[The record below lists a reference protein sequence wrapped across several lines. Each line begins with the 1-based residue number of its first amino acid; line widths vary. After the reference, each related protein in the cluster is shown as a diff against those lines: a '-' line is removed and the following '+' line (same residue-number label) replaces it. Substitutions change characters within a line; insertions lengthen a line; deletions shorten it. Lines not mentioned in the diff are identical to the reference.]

1 MPFKSEKQRKYLW
14 AKHPEVAEKWTSE
27 GYATG
32 GMIKKSITN
41 NMKLADFSRMRA
53 GGMVRD
59 GRLAP
64 NQKNEVKVQDF
75 QSLVCKKSKES

>member
-14 AKHPEVAEKWTSE
+14 AKHPEVAEKWGRE
-27 GYATG
+27 GHATG
-32 GMIKKSITN
+32 GMIKKSFMN

-64 NQKNEVKVQDF
+64 NQKNGVRVQDF